1 MSLLELSN
9 QCSKFLIGRVIFNCP
24 CVLVQT
30 RVFMQYRG
38 YQPPVD
44 TVGKEGL
51 EILCLSWDVP
61 AALFVEYILCM
72 S

>member
-1 MSLLELSN
+1 MFQISHRSGDILLPLCACADPCIYAV
-9 QCSKFLIGRVIFNCP
+9 QRVP
-24 CVLVQT
+24 AS
-30 RVFMQYRG
+30 
-38 YQPPVD
+38 VD

-61 AALFVEYILCM
+61 AALFVEYVLCM

>member
-1 MSLLELSN
+1 MSFLELSN
-9 QCSKFLIGRVIFNCP
+9 QCPKFLISRVIFNCP

-30 RVFMQYRG
+30 RVFMQY
-38 YQPPVD
+38 QPTVD

-51 EILCLSWDVP
+51 EILCLPWDVP
-61 AALFVEYILCM
+61 AALFVEYVLCM